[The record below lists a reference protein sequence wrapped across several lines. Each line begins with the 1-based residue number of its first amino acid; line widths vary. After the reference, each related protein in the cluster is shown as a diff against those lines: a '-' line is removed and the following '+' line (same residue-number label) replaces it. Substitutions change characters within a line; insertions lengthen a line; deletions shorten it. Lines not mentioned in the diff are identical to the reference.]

1 MRALVVE
8 DDPVS
13 AKLIDTAL
21 RGEGIIAEMASCG
34 EDAIDLAKH
43 YDFDIMVLDLR
54 LPDIEGFEVVRRIR
68 AAKVRTPVLIL
79 SGKGEID
86 DKVRGLSTGADDY
99 LTKPFHKSELVARI
113 HAIVRRSKGHSESI
127 IKTGQLMVNL
137 DTRSIEINGRRLHV
151 TGKEYSILELLSLR
165 KGTTL
170 TKEMFLDHLYGGI
183 DEPELKIIDVFICKL
198 RKKIAA
204 AAGNHHYIETV
215 WGRGYVLKDPEE
227 VEGTIDQPLLGSDDA
242 EGAIEPHVA
251 VA

>member
-13 AKLIDTAL
+13 AKLIDAAL
-21 RGEGIIAEMASCG
+21 RTEGIINEQAETG

-43 YDFDIMVLDLR
+43 YDFDIVILDLR
-54 LPDIEGFEVVRRIR
+54 LPDMEGFDVVRRLR
-68 AAKVRTPVLIL
+68 AAKIRTPVLIL
-79 SGKGEID
+79 SGMNETD
-86 DKVRGLSTGADDY
+86 DKVRGLTTGADDY
-99 LTKPFHKSELVARI
+99 LTKPFHKSELIARI
-113 HAIVRRSKGHSESI
+113 HAIVRRSKGHSESVI
-127 IKTGQLMVNL
+127 RTGKLVVNL
-137 DTRSIEINGRRLHV
+137 DTRSVDVDNRRLHV

-198 RKKIAA
+198 RKKIATA
-204 AAGNHHYIETV
+204 TGGSHYIETV
-215 WGRGYVLKDPEE
+215 WGRGYVLKDPESA
-227 VEGTIDQPLLGSDDA
+227 TQPMLGIAGGGIA
-242 EGAIEPHVA
+242 EAASRVA

>member
-13 AKLIDTAL
+13 ARLIDNAL
-21 RGEGIIAEMASCG
+21 KAEGIISEPAESG

-43 YDFDIMVLDLR
+43 YDFDIVVLDLR
-54 LPDIEGFEVVRRIR
+54 LPDMEGFEVVRRLR

-79 SGKGEID
+79 SGMNETD
-86 DKVRGLSTGADDY
+86 DKVRGLTGGADDY
-99 LTKPFHKSELVARI
+99 LTKPFHKSELIARI
-113 HAIVRRSKGHSESI
+113 HAIVRRSKGHSESV
-127 IKTGQLMVNL
+127 IKTGKLVINL
-137 DTRSIEINGRRLHV
+137 DTRSVEVDGRRLHV

-198 RKKIAA
+198 RKKIATA
-204 AAGNHHYIETV
+204 TGGDHYIETV
-215 WGRGYVLKDPEE
+215 WGRGYVLKDPEVQPE
-227 VEGTIDQPLLGSDDA
+227 AQTTGTPSAAQVHARPQS
-242 EGAIEPHVA
+242 A

>member
-1 MRALVVE
+1 
-8 DDPVS
+8 
-13 AKLIDTAL
+13 
-21 RGEGIIAEMASCG
+21 MAACG

-43 YDFDIMVLDLR
+43 YDFDIMVLDLK

-79 SGKGEID
+79 SGKNEID

-113 HAIVRRSKGHSESI
+113 HAIVRRSKGHSESV
-127 IKTGQLMVNL
+127 IKTGQLVVNL
-137 DTRSIEINGRRLHV
+137 DTRSIEISGRRLHV

-198 RKKIAA
+198 RKKIAIA
-204 AAGNHHYIETV
+204 TGNHHYIETV

-227 VEGTIDQPLLGSDDA
+227 VEGTIDVTSPVADEGGDDA
-242 EGAIEPHVA
+242 HAA

>member
-21 RGEGIIAEMASCG
+21 RGEGIIAEMAACG

-79 SGKGEID
+79 SGKNEID

-113 HAIVRRSKGHSESI
+113 HAIVRRSKGHSESV
-127 IKTGQLMVNL
+127 IKTGKLVINL
-137 DTRSIEINGRRLHV
+137 DTRSIEIDGRRLHV

-170 TKEMFLDHLYGGI
+170 TKDCLLYTSPSPR
-183 DEPELKIIDVFICKL
+183 DQ
-198 RKKIAA
+198 
-204 AAGNHHYIETV
+204 
-215 WGRGYVLKDPEE
+215 RGSRMP
-227 VEGTIDQPLLGSDDA
+227 SSA
-242 EGAIEPHVA
+242 
-251 VA
+251 